1 MRSSR
6 NRRRL
11 SMATLAAFIVL
22 IVTACSGGAAPLDN
36 VGAPLD
42 KGPALEV
49 GPTSPSAAASAGPV
63 AGGSQ
68 DGSAGGG
75 LAALPSSG
83 PLIVKTGS
91 LQLQVDDVDAALVKA
106 RTAVAGFGGFVS
118 GSQESTSS
126 SQPTASITY
135 RIPAQEWDAALVDLR
150 KLARKV
156 LEEKTQAVEVT
167 GQVLDLQA
175 RIANLKVTEAAL
187 QVIMAR
193 ATKIS
198 DVLDVQNQLTDVQGQ
213 IEELS
218 TQQAHLQDQ
227 AAYGTLTVG
236 FEMPAAV
243 VQQAQAGWDLGSQVD
258 QAVAQLV
265 ELGQSAATLAIWLV
279 IVGLPFLIVLI
290 IGLAIV
296 ALLLRRFRP
305 RPRSSLPLA
314 GGDVPPSA

>member
-1 MRSSR
+1 MF
-6 NRRRL
+6 
-11 SMATLAAFIVL
+11 AALIIL
-22 IVTACSGGAAPLDN
+22 IVAACAGGAATLEN
-36 VGAPLD
+36 VGAPVSN
-42 KGPALEV
+42 GPAFLPG
-49 GPTSPSAAASAGPV
+49 GPTDVSAAPSAASADAGSV
-63 AGGSQ
+63 GRSAAGGS
-68 DGSAGGG
+68 
-75 LAALPSSG
+75 AALPSSG
-83 PLIVKTGS
+83 PLIVKTGT

-106 RTAVAGFGGFVS
+106 RTAVAGVGGFVS

-135 RIPAQEWDAALVDLR
+135 RIPAQDWDAALIDLR

-156 LEEKTQAVEVT
+156 LGEKTQAVEVT

-187 QVIMAR
+187 QAIMVR

-198 DVLDVQNQLTDVQGQ
+198 DVLDVQNQLTTVQGQ

-227 AAYGTLTVG
+227 TAYGTLTVG

-243 VQQAQAGWDLGSQVD
+243 VQQAQAGWDLGTQVD

-265 ELGQSAATLAIWLV
+265 ELGQSAATVSIWLL
-279 IVGLPFLIVLI
+279 IVGLPFLVVLI

-305 RPRSSLPLA
+305 RPRSGLPLA
-314 GGDVPPSA
+314 GSDLPPSA